1 MKYLLLPLAL
11 LAGCSTTAYEQ
22 YAKSTEAASVARSNA
37 LAEIA
42 KSGDSSA
49 KVAAV
54 MALALGGGSQT
65 QLQAPATNEALQWAS
80 VLVPGLTSVM
90 GMRYNYLSQQNASN
104 NATAVAVSTNETM
117 LGIAGKIQAPVANIT
132 TTTTLSGTGNL
143 GSGSYTTNAN
153 PVLSGTGTLGS
164 GAYSTVDNHSVDNH
178 TITPTPVTVIAP
190 TVITPVT
197 PTVPIVITPVT
208 PTVPVVIVPPVTPIV
223 PVIPTV
229 PVIITPVVNTPTTV
243 VCTVLAGVTSCN

>member
-1 MKYLLLPLAL
+1 MKYLLLPLVL
-11 LAGCSTTAYEQ
+11 LTGCASQNYTSYIAAETARHTAEGEKYK
-22 YAKSTEAASVARSNA
+22 AMAA
-37 LAEIA
+37 IA
-42 KSGDSSA
+42 ATGSDTA

-54 MALALGGGSQT
+54 MAMAMGQSGRGQQT
-65 QLQAPATNEALQWAS
+65 QAPVNEALQWAS
-80 VLVPGLTSVM
+80 ILVPSITQVV
-90 GMRYNYLSQQNASN
+90 GMKYQYLSQQNASN

-178 TITPTPVTVIAP
+178 TVTPTPVTVI
-190 TVITPVT
+190 TPV
-197 PTVPIVITPVT
+197 VITPVT

-229 PVIITPVVNTPTTV
+229 PVIITPVVNTPATV
-243 VCTVLAGVTSCN
+243 VCTVVAGVTSCN